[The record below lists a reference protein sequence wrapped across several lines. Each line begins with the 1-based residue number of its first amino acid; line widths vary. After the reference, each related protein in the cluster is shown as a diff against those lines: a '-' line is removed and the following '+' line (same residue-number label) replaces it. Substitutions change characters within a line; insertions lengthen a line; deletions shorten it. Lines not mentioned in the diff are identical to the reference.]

1 MSKSTSVIPTT
12 QTVNKSPLEPRSDST
27 QVSTVPPA
35 LIACTIM
42 PLPSP
47 APLVHVNWKHLQQLS
62 VAVFPWP
69 AKPYESVSLTIIG
82 WYLSHENAS
91 APDDAKHA
99 FCAPAAAGWLFWLQD
114 CTGPFAPGERFEAYP
129 QAGSQLGVDDGESV
143 RVGADTVV
151 I

>member
-1 MSKSTSVIPTT
+1 
-12 QTVNKSPLEPRSDST
+12 
-27 QVSTVPPA
+27 
-35 LIACTIM
+35 M

-151 I
+151 N